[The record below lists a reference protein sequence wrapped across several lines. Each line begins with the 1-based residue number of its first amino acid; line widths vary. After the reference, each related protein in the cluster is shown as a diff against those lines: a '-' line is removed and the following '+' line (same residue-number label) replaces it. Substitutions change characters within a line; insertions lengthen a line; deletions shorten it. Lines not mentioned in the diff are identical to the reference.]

1 MIANGAG
8 FSRAVFVCRA
18 DRMRSK
24 TLQTARRDN
33 DWLRLTG
40 DDRDRFSVFDRSVA
54 MRRFF
59 LAAAMFAAT
68 TGAHAADMPD
78 FLRGTLPASPP
89 VTVNWQGFYAGG
101 QGGYGASDEN
111 FNGSTSNMIAAL
123 VANNVVQ
130 QTGVAQW
137 NLNLGKESQ
146 RSSGYGG
153 FAGYNW
159 QWDDVVLG
167 LEASYLHGSFGGT
180 TSASEGPLIFGP
192 LSDGNYHAV
201 GASSS
206 STIAIS
212 DMATFRGR
220 AAYAYGS
227 FLPYVFGGFALGNA
241 DISQSATV
249 TDRYSATFIGV
260 QSSCATVGTFC
271 PSALTSTNAQHNHLV
286 VGYTG
291 GLGMDVNLV
300 GGLFFRAEWEYIR
313 FATSVDTSINTVRAG
328 LGYKF

>member
-1 MIANGAG
+1 MPIAA
-8 FSRAVFVCRA
+8 
-18 DRMRSK
+18 
-24 TLQTARRDN
+24 RDN
-33 DWLRLTG
+33 DWLRLTS
-40 DDRDRFSVFDRSVA
+40 DDRARSRVFDRSVA
-54 MRRFF
+54 MRRFL
-59 LAAAMFAAT
+59 LAAVML
-68 TGAHAADMPD
+68 GAVSGAQAADMPD
-78 FLRGTLPASPP
+78 FLRGTLPASSPLP
-89 VTVNWQGFYAGG
+89 VNWQGFYVGG
-101 QGGYGASDEN
+101 QAGYGSSDEN

-123 VANNVVQ
+123 VANNVIQ

-146 RSSGYGG
+146 RSSGFGG
-153 FAGYNW
+153 FTGYNW
-159 QWDDVVLG
+159 QWDDVVVG
-167 LEASYLHGSFGGT
+167 VEASYLHGSFGGT
-180 TSASEGPLIFGP
+180 TSASEGPLISGP

-227 FLPYVFGGFALGNA
+227 FLPYLFGGFALGNA
-241 DISQSATV
+241 NISQSATV
-249 TDRYSATFIGV
+249 TDRYSATFAGV
-260 QSSCATVGTFC
+260 QSSCSNPGTYC
-271 PSALTSTNAQHNHLV
+271 PLALTSSNAQHNHLI

-291 GLGMDVNLV
+291 GLGVDVNLV

-313 FATSVDTSINTVRAG
+313 FAASVDTSINTVRAG